1 MRCPECG
8 GEIGE
13 NDIICSGCGAEII
26 NASETVYAEPEERE
40 ERDTPQK
47 RGKKAGKNGTE
58 KNKKR
63 RFAIIVRA
71 AAAVVIIA
79 VIAVICVVIAGNIR
93 MSKGRKL
100 FDSVPLGRDVEYIGT
115 QVGAEFA
122 AAGASGYGAV
132 NHISGYYN
140 YVCEA
145 EKSVTVDGIPLPE
158 WVVLLREKDG
168 AVTEAKLYNFG
179 VLKHGWMG
187 ERTAEMIDPSSA
199 VEFGSSVKA
208 AERSLGLKPYAVIK
222 ESGNNTSVYVYRYHC
237 VDSQT
242 GSNCVKNI
250 YVVSNDVDGK
260 VVDAYD
266 ETLDY
271 LGLILGA
278 DMRQTPSL

>member
-8 GEIGE
+8 GEINE

-26 NASETVYAEPEERE
+26 NASEAAYAEPDERE
-40 ERDTPQK
+40 EQDVPK
-47 RGKKAGKNGTE
+47 RRGGKTGE

-63 RFAIIVRA
+63 RLIIIVRA
-71 AAAVVIIA
+71 AAAVLIIA
-79 VIAVICVVIAGNIR
+79 AIAVLCAVIVSNIR
-93 MSKGRKL
+93 ASKGRKI

-122 AAGASGYGAV
+122 AAGASEYGAV
-132 NHISGYYN
+132 NHIAGTYN

-158 WVVLLREKDG
+158 WVVLLSENGG
-168 AVTEAKLYNFG
+168 AVTEAKLYNFS
-179 VLKHGWMG
+179 VLKRGWMG
-187 ERTAEMIDPSSA
+187 ERTAEMIDPSAA
-199 VEFGSSVKA
+199 VEFGSTVKA
-208 AERSLGLKPYAVIK
+208 AERSLGLKPYAIIK
-222 ESGNNTSVYVYRYHC
+222 ESGNNTSTYVYRYHYT
-237 VDSQT
+237 DSQT

-250 YVVSNDVDGK
+250 YVIANDVDGK
-260 VVDAYD
+260 VGGAYD

-278 DMRQTPSL
+278 DMRQTSLL

>member
-8 GEIGE
+8 GEINE

-26 NASETVYAEPEERE
+26 NASEAAYAEPDERE
-40 ERDTPQK
+40 EQDVPK
-47 RGKKAGKNGTE
+47 RRGGKTGE

-63 RFAIIVRA
+63 RLIIIVRA
-71 AAAVVIIA
+71 AAAVLIIA
-79 VIAVICVVIAGNIR
+79 AIAVLCAVIVSNIR
-93 MSKGRKL
+93 ASKGRKI

-122 AAGASGYGAV
+122 AAGASEYGAV
-132 NHISGYYN
+132 NYIAGTYN

-158 WVVLLREKDG
+158 WVVLLSENGG
-168 AVTEAKLYNFG
+168 AVTEAKLYNFS

-187 ERTAEMIDPSSA
+187 ERTAEMIDPSAA
-199 VEFGSSVKA
+199 VEFGSTVKA
-208 AERSLGLKPYAVIK
+208 AERSLGLKPYAIIK
-222 ESGNNTSVYVYRYHC
+222 ESGNNTSTYVYRYHYT
-237 VDSQT
+237 DSQT

-250 YVVSNDVDGK
+250 YVIANDVDGK
-260 VVDAYD
+260 VGGAYD

-278 DMRQTPSL
+278 DMRQTSLL

>member
-8 GEIGE
+8 GEINE

-26 NASETVYAEPEERE
+26 NASEAAYAEPDERE
-40 ERDTPQK
+40 EQDVPQK
-47 RGKKAGKNGTE
+47 RGRKAGKNGTE

-63 RFAIIVRA
+63 RLIIIVRA
-71 AAAVVIIA
+71 AAAVLIIA
-79 VIAVICVVIAGNIR
+79 AIAVLCVIIAGNIR
-93 MSKGRKL
+93 ASKGRKI
-100 FDSVPLGRDVEYIGT
+100 FDGVPLGRDVEYIGT

-122 AAGASGYGAV
+122 AAGASEYGAV
-132 NHISGYYN
+132 NHIAGTYN

-158 WVVLLREKDG
+158 WVVLLSENGG
-168 AVTEAKLYNFG
+168 AVTEAKLYNFS

-187 ERTAEMIDPSSA
+187 ERTADMIDPSTA
-199 VEFGSSVKA
+199 VEFGSTVKA
-208 AERSLGLKPYAVIK
+208 AERSLGLKPYAIIK
-222 ESGNNTSVYVYRYHC
+222 ESGSNTSTYVYRYHYT
-237 VDSQT
+237 DSQT

-250 YVVSNDVDGK
+250 YVVANDVDGK
-260 VVDAYD
+260 VGGAYD